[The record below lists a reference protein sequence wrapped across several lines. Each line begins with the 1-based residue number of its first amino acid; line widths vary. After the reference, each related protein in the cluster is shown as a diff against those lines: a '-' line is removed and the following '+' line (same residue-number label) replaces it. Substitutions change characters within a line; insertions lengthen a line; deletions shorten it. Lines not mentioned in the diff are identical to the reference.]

1 MCPRVA
7 LLSLMVLAAC
17 ESAGDSADDACA
29 CEEATYSVN
38 AQVSL
43 NEPASSS
50 KASAEA
56 QPRVLASVS
65 ESHSVVGCSDG
76 LAREVSPGKD
86 LVSNQPV
93 FVDASGFTLR
103 FSSST
108 YPMLGTPALH
118 LHVLFDE
125 NANGRCDDG
134 EPGAEVPLER
144 SLHSR
149 VQVALVRRPCPVRL

>member
-1 MCPRVA
+1 
-7 LLSLMVLAAC
+7 MVLAGC
-17 ESAGDSADDACA
+17 ESAGDSASDTCA

-38 AQVSL
+38 AQVSMD
-43 NEPASSS
+43 EDSASAS
-50 KASAEA
+50 KASTEA
-56 QPRVLASVS
+56 QPRVLASIS
-65 ESHSVVGCSDG
+65 ESHSVVGCSEG
-76 LAREVSPGKD
+76 LVREVSPGKD

-108 YPMLGTPALH
+108 YPMLDTPALH

-144 SLHSR
+144 SLGSH